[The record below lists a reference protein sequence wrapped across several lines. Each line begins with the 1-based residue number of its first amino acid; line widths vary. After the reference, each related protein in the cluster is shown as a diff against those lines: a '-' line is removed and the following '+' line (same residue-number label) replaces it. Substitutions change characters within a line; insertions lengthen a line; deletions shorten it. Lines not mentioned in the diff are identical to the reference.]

1 MRKAVSK
8 VANRRENYQ
17 ITLYRVVLLALMVT
31 ISTFK
36 ESRIGKASPF
46 SLISPRSPSDG
57 RIGESRQWIRIVRL
71 DSNDHSLVQQHLD
84 PNYKSY
90 RNRHAERVG
99 LPVISVNSRHFASIC
114 NYIGRSRNLG
124 TVLAPNIT
132 DNTWIPSYPFHFIS
146 ILPSEEFNLSVIY
159 N

>member
-1 MRKAVSK
+1 MRKAVRE
-8 VANRRENYQ
+8 VANRCENYQ
-17 ITLYRVVLLALMVT
+17 ITLYRFVLLVLMVT

-57 RIGESRQWIRIVRL
+57 RIGESRQGIRIVRL
-71 DSNDHSLVQQHLD
+71 DSNDHSLVQQHLG

-99 LPVISVNSRHFASIC
+99 LPVFSVNSRHFAAIC
-114 NYIGRSRNLG
+114 NYVGRSRNRG
-124 TVLAPNIT
+124 TVLAPHIT

-146 ILPSEEFNLSVIY
+146 IPPSEEFNLSVIY